1 MSDLQCPEMVV
12 LMWHKKFQDGFSN
25 LKDDSHPGQPKVV
38 FTNANIASLAS
49 LIKRDTRVTVNKKYL
64 LKDKWRGLNGW
75 VFGAYSTRYGNI
87 LLYIICA
94 VFTCITQNIK

>member
-49 LIKRDTRVTVNKKYL
+49 LIN
-64 LKDKWRGLNGW
+64 
-75 VFGAYSTRYGNI
+75 
-87 LLYIICA
+87 
-94 VFTCITQNIK
+94 

>member
-38 FTNANIASLAS
+38 LPM
-49 LIKRDTRVTVNKKYL
+49 L
-64 LKDKWRGLNGW
+64 
-75 VFGAYSTRYGNI
+75 I
-87 LLYIICA
+87 LLHWQA
-94 VFTCITQNIK
+94 LLNETPELQ